1 MLQDKVPDELRV
13 KVLNVVTRTGTA
25 KRWLAQWLLLMRHN
39 PPNAD
44 SVKAQISKISP
55 DVLFAQY
62 ALFAEQAR
70 EVPLLQK
77 GFAGLFSVV
86 RRNLDLVMRT
96 SKQGSSE
103 CWYCGLL
110 KQFLKDGAGFAEKK
124 WIKDLHLEH
133 TSWHNGETKVY
144 EDVCFLAKD
153 PGSGVISMNT
163 DGAAS
168 HAHTLPKVEGRPPKN
183 IPEWPRSCRVF
194 WFVAGLFLYSI
205 SFMALS
211 LAPT

>member
-1 MLQDKVPDELRV
+1 
-13 KVLNVVTRTGTA
+13 
-25 KRWLAQWLLLMRHN
+25 MRR
-39 PPNAD
+39 
-44 SVKAQISKISP
+44 S
-55 DVLFAQY
+55 LY
-62 ALFAEQAR
+62 
-70 EVPLLQK
+70 
-77 GFAGLFSVV
+77 
-86 RRNLDLVMRT
+86 LVMST

-168 HAHTLPKVEGRPPKN
+168 HAHTLAEGRRAASEKHPRVA
-183 IPEWPRSCRVF
+183 PEAAGCSGSREGYF
-194 WFVAGLFLYSI
+194 FVQS
-205 SFMALS
+205 LS
-211 LAPT
+211 

>member
-1 MLQDKVPDELRV
+1 MHSIEGRSREAMSPGKD
-13 KVLNVVTRTGTA
+13 G
-25 KRWLAQWLLLMRHN
+25 LAHFQ
-39 PPNAD
+39 
-44 SVKAQISKISP
+44 AQISKISP

-86 RRNLDLVMRT
+86 RRSLDLDMRT

-163 DGAAS
+163 DGAAR
-168 HAHTLPKVEGRPPKN
+168 HAHTLPKVEGRVPKN
-183 IPEWPRSCRVF
+183 IPEWTQKLQGVLVHGRAISLFNLIHDIKSGANDADHPFACI
-194 WFVAGLFLYSI
+194 ANHGLETCWHGAS
-205 SFMALS
+205 
-211 LAPT
+211 

>member
-1 MLQDKVPDELRV
+1 MPAELRV

-77 GFAGLFSVV
+77 GFAGLFSMV
-86 RRNLDLVMRT
+86 RSLDLVMRT

-110 KQFLKDGAGFAEKK
+110 KQFLKDGAGFAGRKWSRIFILSTPVGTMEKPRS
-124 WIKDLHLEH
+124 
-133 TSWHNGETKVY
+133 TRM
-144 EDVCFLAKD
+144 FAF
-153 PGSGVISMNT
+153 
-163 DGAAS
+163 
-168 HAHTLPKVEGRPPKN
+168 
-183 IPEWPRSCRVF
+183 WPRS
-194 WFVAGLFLYSI
+194 WIWSHLHEH
-205 SFMALS
+205 
-211 LAPT
+211 

>member
-1 MLQDKVPDELRV
+1 MFVWAHGFSSSNFNRVHAAFNKDYRKANPLLVRVWLECQLFPCLVVFVLQDKMHAELRI
-13 KVLNVVTRTGTA
+13 KVLNVNTRTGTA

-86 RRNLDLVMRT
+86 RRSLDLVMRT

-124 WIKDLHLEH
+124 WIQ
-133 TSWHNGETKVY
+133 
-144 EDVCFLAKD
+144 
-153 PGSGVISMNT
+153 GSS
-163 DGAAS
+163 S
-168 HAHTLPKVEGRPPKN
+168 
-183 IPEWPRSCRVF
+183 
-194 WFVAGLFLYSI
+194 
-205 SFMALS
+205 
-211 LAPT
+211 